1 MVEDEDDMQATDS
14 KYDRS
19 SDAFGLESSLTSP
32 RSDRDTSATSQSGV
46 SYNSKPSLPAITE
59 LQDKL
64 ADLEAT
70 LDVKEAEVRDSTA
83 EAEKW
88 KMTTEALEKKL
99 QAAEDLNKSLK
110 EEIERLKVE
119 QPSYSGESVLWKTK
133 YLKLDQDHGAL
144 QGRLAQQ
151 QELTDE
157 VRRQ

>member
-1 MVEDEDDMQATDS
+1 
-14 KYDRS
+14 
-19 SDAFGLESSLTSP
+19 
-32 RSDRDTSATSQSGV
+32 
-46 SYNSKPSLPAITE
+46 
-59 LQDKL
+59 L

-83 EAEKW
+83 EAEQW

-157 VRRQ
+157 VRRQGQDFLEEMRAMAEEGGNPDREQKLQADVTSLEEEVKEWKARYVRAKHSSAVFEPAH